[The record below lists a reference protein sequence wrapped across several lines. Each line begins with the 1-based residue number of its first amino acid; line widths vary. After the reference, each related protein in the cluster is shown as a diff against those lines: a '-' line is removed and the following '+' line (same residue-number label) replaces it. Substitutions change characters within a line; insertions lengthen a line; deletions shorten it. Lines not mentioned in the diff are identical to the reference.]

1 MALTVMPLSCAL
13 WEDPFLLRVWSLPS
27 QATPSSAAAARFPR
41 HVVAA
46 GAFILLDR
54 HLTWPESVVASGLSP
69 IAQLAVLATYYCML
83 GML

>member
-1 MALTVMPLSCAL
+1 MIELTVMPLSCAL
-13 WEDPFLLRVWSLPS
+13 WEDPLRVCSLPS
-27 QATPSSAAAARFPR
+27 QATPSSAVAARFPR

-46 GAFILLDR
+46 GALILLDW
-54 HLTWPESVVASGLSP
+54 HLTWTESVVASGLSP